1 MQIIHKL
8 TNPLEGIKWVAML
21 MFKGIKT
28 NNLLMGM
35 AASLTL
41 VVPILAV
48 LLLEIKGLV
57 MAALIAPMERIQVT
71 LAIAGDQ
78 IMEVEVIAPM
88 EEAIVIHVAEE
99 VGDNR

>member
-1 MQIIHKL
+1 
-8 TNPLEGIKWVAML
+8 ML

-28 NNLLMGM
+28 NNLLMEM
-35 AASLTL
+35 EASLTL

-57 MAALIAPMERIQVT
+57 MAMLIAPMEGIQET
-71 LAIAGDQ
+71 LVIVSDQ

-99 VGDNR
+99 VAANR

>member
-1 MQIIHKL
+1 
-8 TNPLEGIKWVAML
+8 ML
-21 MFKGIKT
+21 MFKGVKA
-28 NNLLMGM
+28 NNLLMEM
-35 AASLTL
+35 VASLTL

-57 MAALIAPMERIQVT
+57 MATLIAPMGGIQVT

-99 VGDNR
+99 VDDSR

>member
-1 MQIIHKL
+1 MR
-8 TNPLEGIKWVAML
+8 

-28 NNLLMGM
+28 NNLLMEM
-35 AASLTL
+35 EASLTL

-48 LLLEIKGLV
+48 LLEIKGLV
-57 MAALIAPMERIQVT
+57 MATLIAPMEGIQVT

-99 VGDNR
+99 VDDNR

>member
-1 MQIIHKL
+1 MR
-8 TNPLEGIKWVAML
+8 

-28 NNLLMGM
+28 NNLLMEM
-35 AASLTL
+35 EASLTL

-57 MAALIAPMERIQVT
+57 MATLIALMEGIQET
-71 LAIAGDQ
+71 LAIVGDQ

-88 EEAIVIHVAEE
+88 EEVIVIHVAEE
-99 VGDNR
+99 VDDNR

>member
-1 MQIIHKL
+1 
-8 TNPLEGIKWVAML
+8 ML

-28 NNLLMGM
+28 NNLLMEM
-35 AASLTL
+35 EASLPP

-57 MAALIAPMERIQVT
+57 MATLIAPMEGIQET
-71 LAIAGDQ
+71 LAIVGDQ

-88 EEAIVIHVAEE
+88 EEVIVIHVAEE
-99 VGDNR
+99 VDDNR

>member
-1 MQIIHKL
+1 
-8 TNPLEGIKWVAML
+8 ML

-28 NNLLMGM
+28 NNLLMEM
-35 AASLTL
+35 EASLTL

-57 MAALIAPMERIQVT
+57 MATLIAPMEGIQVT
-71 LAIAGDQ
+71 LAIVGDQ

-99 VGDNR
+99 VDDNR

>member
-1 MQIIHKL
+1 
-8 TNPLEGIKWVAML
+8 VAML

-28 NNLLMGM
+28 NNLLMEM
-35 AASLTL
+35 EASLTL

-57 MAALIAPMERIQVT
+57 MAMLIAPMEGIQET
-71 LAIAGDQ
+71 LVIVSDQ

-99 VGDNR
+99 VDDNR

>member
-1 MQIIHKL
+1 
-8 TNPLEGIKWVAML
+8 ML
-21 MFKGIKT
+21 MFKGVKT
-28 NNLLMGM
+28 NNLLMEM
-35 AASLTL
+35 VASLTL

-57 MAALIAPMERIQVT
+57 MATLIAPMEGIQET

-99 VGDNR
+99 VDDNR